1 MAKMARPTCAVGW
14 LKVEGD
20 GNQGNAKEEYGCHHS
35 TNLVLMVKDNQEM
48 KRERSCDKISD
59 GANCAVCGWSTL
71 LSKIIVF
78 GTP

>member
-35 TNLVLMVKDNQEM
+35 TNLVLIVRDNQE
-48 KRERSCDKISD
+48 RDKISD
-59 GANCAVCGWSTL
+59 GANCAVCGRSTL

>member
-35 TNLVLMVKDNQEM
+35 TNLILIVKDNQE
-48 KRERSCDKISD
+48 R
-59 GANCAVCGWSTL
+59 A
-71 LSKIIVF
+71 
-78 GTP
+78 